1 VTALIAN
8 TTKAVGCVRIN
19 TEGQATEGISLDAQR
34 DRIEAWCR
42 ANGYDLVALH
52 VDAGLSGK
60 RADNRPSLQ
69 AALREAC
76 TEPGVALVVYSLSRL
91 ARSVKD
97 TLEIAGRLERAGADL
112 VSLSERIDTTTA
124 AGRMVFR
131 MLAVLAEFE
140 RDLCSERTKTALA
153 LKKRRG
159 ECVGQVPYGW
169 RREGAMLLAHAGEQQ
184 NLGVLRSLRKRGMT
198 YRAIADAL
206 GRRGVATAKSPARW
220 HARTVQRI
228 LSRDGRG

>member
-1 VTALIAN
+1 MTAVKPVP
-8 TTKAVGCVRIN
+8 TKAIGHVRVS
-19 TEGQATEGISLDAQR
+19 TKGQATEGVSLAAQR
-34 DRIEAWCR
+34 DRIEAWCK
-42 ANGYDLVALH
+42 ANGYDLITLH

-69 AALREAC
+69 TALREAC
-76 TEPGVALVVYSLSRL
+76 LEPGVALIVYSLSRL

-97 TLEIAGRLERAGADL
+97 TLEIAGLLERAGADL
-112 VSLSERIDTTTA
+112 VGLSERIDTTTA
-124 AGRMVFR
+124 AGRLVFR

-140 RDLCSERTKTALA
+140 RDLCSERTKSALA

-169 RREGAMLLAHAGEQQ
+169 RREGPMLIAQPEEQQ
-184 NLGVLRSLRKRGMT
+184 NLRLLRSLRKRGMT

-206 GRRGVATAKSPARW
+206 SHQGISTAKSPARW

-228 LSRDGRG
+228 LSRDDWR